1 MNKLS
6 KPDIVVNETVK
17 EITSLRKHP
26 NAEQT
31 ANAIMQ
37 VSNSS
42 DRQKENDKKRSA
54 NNILSK
60 YNKSENDT
68 SSKKDNKINRNEITL
83 VKVVIIIIEVMKEK
97 MTTIHLQK
105 KKSKLKNPLLI
116 KKAKFSY

>member
-1 MNKLS
+1 
-6 KPDIVVNETVK
+6 
-17 EITSLRKHP
+17 
-26 NAEQT
+26 
-31 ANAIMQ
+31 MQ
-37 VSNSS
+37 LSNSG

-54 NNILSK
+54 NSILSK
-60 YNKSENDT
+60 YNKCENDT
-68 SSKKDNKINRNEITL
+68 SSKKDNKINRNKITL